1 MIDRQPSVQSC
12 SPFRCRPSRQGL
24 VHRAVSLLSR
34 PPASPLP
41 SSFFGRETEETFN
54 SDLRLPKITHFFSV
68 TWHHRI
74 SDSTPALCYSSKRNV
89 TACRTPQ
96 PNSTPLRSPPP
107 HPRLR
112 SLTDENTKRSH
123 FQRQPIPNTTACAL
137 RIRTQPPHP
146 GRAAKLGVPPPLR
159 ISHSFRTR
167 SPRHCIH

>member
-24 VHRAVSLLSR
+24 VHRAVSSLSR

-41 SSFFGRETEETFN
+41 ASFFGRETEETFN
-54 SDLRLPKITHFFSV
+54 SDLRLPKITHFFPI

-96 PNSTPLRSPPP
+96 PNSTPPPQPASTPPTSKP
-107 HPRLR
+107 HRRKYQTKPFSAPTHTKYNRLCP
-112 SLTDENTKRSH
+112 SDTN
-123 FQRQPIPNTTACAL
+123 PA
-137 RIRTQPPHP
+137 PPTP
-146 GRAAKLGVPPPLR
+146 GVLPSWESPPLR

-167 SPRHCIH
+167 SPRRCIH